1 MILARLEKVY
11 FPFFFSIYVVIAF
24 YAHNIDHVSFVIPFI
39 TMLVNVFITAG
50 LFFLLNSVIKN
61 PQKSGL
67 ILGVILT
74 GFFTYGHLH
83 GFIHNILLNKIF
95 LLDTRKIREGVKAGY
110 ILHFILLAVYAL
122 ISFFLFRWILKRES
136 FKVINA
142 LNIITAVL
150 VGTAVFNI
158 LSYKFTHKNTDQIK
172 SEVNIYNV
180 EPPDVKRDIYYI
192 ILDGYGR
199 ADYLQKYFNYNNDS
213 FLKFLS
219 SKNFFVADKGRSNYA
234 WTFLSLPSS
243 LNVNYLDK
251 LNIPLLETK
260 STDIRVLFD
269 RIKDN
274 HVTRLLKEMGYK
286 YVHFKSTWTATES
299 NKFADYQ
306 VGLSTSILVSNE
318 FLRVFFETTMLKMLV
333 SRMEGSLARYHLYSL
348 EEIKKV
354 PEIKEPTFTFYHVLM
369 PHHPFLFDREGN
381 ILKEKT
387 KYDQF
392 EDSNWGEGEAY
403 IEQLVFVN
411 KKITEAVEEILKKS
425 EIEPIIIIQS
435 DHGPQRR
442 DKSKSEF
449 IDIRLGNLNALYFPG
464 KSKKIFSET
473 MTPVNN
479 FRLLFN
485 QYFNAKYPLLE
496 DHSYYSE
503 FRSPYF
509 INEINQ

>member
-1 MILARLEKVY
+1 
-11 FPFFFSIYVVIAF
+11 
-24 YAHNIDHVSFVIPFI
+24 
-39 TMLVNVFITAG
+39 
-50 LFFLLNSVIKN
+50 
-61 PQKSGL
+61 
-67 ILGVILT
+67 
-74 GFFTYGHLH
+74 
-83 GFIHNILLNKIF
+83 
-95 LLDTRKIREGVKAGY
+95 
-110 ILHFILLAVYAL
+110 
-122 ISFFLFRWILKRES
+122 
-136 FKVINA
+136 
-142 LNIITAVL
+142 
-150 VGTAVFNI
+150 
-158 LSYKFTHKNTDQIK
+158 
-172 SEVNIYNV
+172 
-180 EPPDVKRDIYYI
+180 
-192 ILDGYGR
+192 
-199 ADYLQKYFNYNNDS
+199 
-213 FLKFLS
+213 
-219 SKNFFVADKGRSNYA
+219 
-234 WTFLSLPSS
+234 
-243 LNVNYLDK
+243 
-251 LNIPLLETK
+251 
-260 STDIRVLFD
+260 
-269 RIKDN
+269 
-274 HVTRLLKEMGYK
+274 
-286 YVHFKSTWTATES
+286 
-299 NKFADYQ
+299 
-306 VGLSTSILVSNE
+306 
-318 FLRVFFETTMLKMLV
+318 
-333 SRMEGSLARYHLYSL
+333 
-348 EEIKKV
+348 
-354 PEIKEPTFTFYHVLM
+354 M